1 MGEMSWPAS
10 LLSILCFCMVVCN
23 MRSSREYARCST
35 LVQHSSLTDP
45 ILYWW
50 TRFITVCTSSHGNT
64 LELTVRRMQP
74 YFAYSMVRG
83 KRPISTALRCSTAH
97 MPDLAYIRRASMQT
111 GLQSL
116 TYLIQSGNMIEKKLA
131 ATSGNKFPPSGYCR

>member
-74 YFAYSMVRG
+74 YFAYSMVR
-83 KRPISTALRCSTAH
+83 
-97 MPDLAYIRRASMQT
+97 ASMQT
-111 GLQSL
+111 ELQSL

-131 ATSGNKFPPSGYCR
+131 ATSGNKFPPSRYCR